1 MTTLSIKI
9 SIRNGSEV
17 KIMDVPY
24 LIFQQ
29 MKTLYTAFDTLYDIG
44 TYDTNNVIDIADE
57 AVKFK
62 SLELIID
69 YYSRLLN
76 VNNYQN
82 LMNDLMDW
90 EIEFFKSISAENS
103 DVLTDLLNDVD
114 YLEMNYM
121 LNKGCNYIA
130 SFIIKEKTVEELRDY
145 FKIENDFSAGEEQ
158 QIRDDFY
165 WALTNE

>member
-57 AVKFK
+57 AVKF
-62 SLELIID
+62 E
-69 YYSRLLN
+69 
-76 VNNYQN
+76 
-82 LMNDLMDW
+82 
-90 EIEFFKSISAENS
+90 
-103 DVLTDLLNDVD
+103 
-114 YLEMNYM
+114 
-121 LNKGCNYIA
+121 
-130 SFIIKEKTVEELRDY
+130 EKD
-145 FKIENDFSAGEEQ
+145 S
-158 QIRDDFY
+158 
-165 WALTNE
+165 